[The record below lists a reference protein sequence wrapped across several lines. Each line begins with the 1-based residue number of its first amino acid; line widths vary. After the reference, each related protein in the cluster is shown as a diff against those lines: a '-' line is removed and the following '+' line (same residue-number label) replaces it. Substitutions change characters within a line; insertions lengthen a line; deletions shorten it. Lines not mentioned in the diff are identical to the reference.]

1 MERYSTFLGRKN
13 QYGENDCILNA
24 IYRFNVTP
32 IKLPV
37 AVFTELEQKFHNSN
51 GNTKDPE

>member
-1 MERYSTFLGRKN
+1 MFLSRKN
-13 QYGENDCILNA
+13 QYCKHDYTTNA